1 MSEVRYAPD
10 DMVVLHAR
18 TFQGVPQ
25 QVTVRIVACQPETR
39 GAVRYRVRLSG
50 ENFDRTVGVED
61 IDMASS
67 QAKGSSTHTGGQEA
81 LSRQR
86 PGSSWINTAAIRT
99 RK

>member
-18 TFQGVPQ
+18 TFQGVPH

-39 GAVRYRVRLSG
+39 GAVRYRVRLPG

-61 IDMASS
+61 IDAMASPD
-67 QAKGSSTHTGGQEA
+67 KGSAAGLGGQETIP
-81 LSRQR
+81 RHK

>member
-25 QVTVRIVACQPETR
+25 QVTARVVACQPETR
-39 GAVRYRVRLSG
+39 GAVRYRVRLPG

-61 IDMASS
+61 IDS
-67 QAKGSSTHTGGQEA
+67 QASPDKGTNASLGGQETS
-81 LSRQR
+81 SRHK
-86 PGSSWINTAAIRT
+86 PGSSWINAASIRT

>member
-18 TFQGVPQ
+18 TLDGVAQ

-39 GAVRYRVRLSG
+39 GTVRYRVRLTG
-50 ENFDRTVGVED
+50 ENFDRTVSSHD
-61 IDMASS
+61 IDTMASPARGTIGKS
-67 QAKGSSTHTGGQEA
+67 AT
-81 LSRQR
+81 SRPE
-86 PGSSWINTAAIRT
+86 PGSSWINAAKIRT

>member
-18 TFQGVPQ
+18 TFQGVSQ
-25 QVTVRIVACQPETR
+25 QVTVRIVNCQPVSTS
-39 GAVRYRVRLSG
+39 GAVRYRVRIPG
-50 ENFDRTVGVED
+50 ENFDRTIGRDD
-61 IDMASS
+61 IDALASPGS
-67 QAKGSSTHTGGQEA
+67 GAQAPEQI
-81 LSRQR
+81 SRAK

>member
-25 QVTVRIVACQPETR
+25 QVTARIVACQPETR
-39 GAVRYRVRLSG
+39 GAVRYRVRLPG
-50 ENFDRTVGVED
+50 ENYDRTVGVDD
-61 IDMASS
+61 IDAIASPD
-67 QAKGSSTHTGGQEA
+67 KGTSINVDGQEA
-81 LSRQR
+81 PSRHK
-86 PGSSWINTAAIRT
+86 PGSSWINAAAIRT

>member
-18 TFQGVPQ
+18 TFQGVAQ

-39 GAVRYRVRLSG
+39 GTVRYRVRLPN
-50 ENFDRTVGVED
+50 ENFDRTVGDED
-61 IDMASS
+61 IDSLASPGAGVS
-67 QAKGSSTHTGGQEA
+67 PQATA
-81 LSRQR
+81 LR
-86 PGSSWINTAAIRT
+86 PKLGSSWINAATIRT

>member
-10 DMVVLHAR
+10 DMVVLNAR

-39 GAVRYRVRLSG
+39 GTVRYRVRLSG

-61 IDMASS
+61 IDALASP
-67 QAKGSSTHTGGQEA
+67 GTGVSPPVTA
-81 LSRQR
+81 LRPK
-86 PGSSWINTAAIRT
+86 PGSSWINAASIRT

>member
-18 TFQGVPQ
+18 TFQGLPQ

-39 GAVRYRVRLSG
+39 GAVRYRVRVSG

-61 IDMASS
+61 IDTASS
-67 QAKGSSTHTGGQEA
+67 QAMGSAPHAGSQETS
-81 LSRQR
+81 SRHKL
-86 PGSSWINTAAIRT
+86 GSSWVNTAAIRT

>member
-25 QVTVRIVACQPETR
+25 QVTARIVACQPETR
-39 GAVRYRVRLSG
+39 GAVRYRVRLPG

-61 IDMASS
+61 IDAIASPD
-67 QAKGSSTHTGGQEA
+67 KGTGI
-81 LSRQR
+81 SRQETTAR
-86 PGSSWINTAAIRT
+86 HKPGSSWINTAAIRT

>member
-39 GAVRYRVRLSG
+39 GVVRYRVRLNG

-61 IDMASS
+61 IDTASS
-67 QAKGSSTHTGGQEA
+67 QAKGSTTHAGSQDA
-81 LSRQR
+81 PLRHK